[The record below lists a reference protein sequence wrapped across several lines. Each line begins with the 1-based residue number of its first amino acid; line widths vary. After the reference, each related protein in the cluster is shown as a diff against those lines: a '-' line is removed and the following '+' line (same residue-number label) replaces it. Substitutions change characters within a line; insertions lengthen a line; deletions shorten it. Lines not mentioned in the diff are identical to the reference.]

1 MSDESYLEYD
11 ACVAFATDMARNY
24 CFLFAYSHI
33 AVPKLGSEDQGHK
46 GAMALAAAA
55 VSGFFQ
61 LCMFHLKGC
70 SSLNAP
76 ST

>member
-1 MSDESYLEYD
+1 MWHGPLFLQ
-11 ACVAFATDMARNY
+11 VFASHLLST
-24 CFLFAYSHI
+24 YSHI